1 MKERTLIY
9 EKDNDSRDI
18 WPSLVP
24 RSFGFS
30 SAEIR
35 LRTSGCTTQ
44 GGALPISYAPQTISK
59 AWTNREKHPKWK
71 DCKNIPHQGCV
82 CAQLLS
88 PSRVQPFATLWTH
101 QAALSIG
108 ILQARIME
116 WFATPFSKGSSQ
128 PRDQTQVSCTG
139 RYNGSKLHCPG
150 PDSVWRW

>member
-1 MKERTLIY
+1 MKKTMI
-9 EKDNDSRDI
+9 
-18 WPSLVP
+18 P
-24 RSFGFS
+24 G
-30 SAEIR
+30 
-35 LRTSGCTTQ
+35 TSDRPWFP
-44 GGALPISYAPQTISK
+44 GALVLVLHRYDWEPLAVQHREVPYLYHMHLKPFAKPGPTERNTLNEKIVRTYLIK
-59 AWTNREKHPKWK
+59 AVCVR
-71 DCKNIPHQGCV
+71 V